1 MDRGL
6 CQRQE
11 MDRKETGIKAGL
23 SELFFTFLKL
33 GAFTIGG
40 GYAMIPL
47 IEKELIDKKGWFD
60 REEFLELLA
69 LAQSA
74 PGIIAM
80 NIAVSVGY
88 KARGKSGMYLASLGA
103 VLPSFLIILLI
114 ASVFTSFRD
123 NPVVESIF
131 KGVRP
136 AVVALI
142 AAPIFR
148 LAKSA
153 HITLKTMFI
162 PVGTAIL
169 VGFLGVNPVWI
180 ILLGAIGGIVW
191 FSIAKRKQL

>member
-1 MDRGL
+1 MDRN
-6 CQRQE
+6 E
-11 MDRKETGIKAGL
+11 KNIKAGL

-47 IEKELIDKKGWFD
+47 IEKELIDKKSWFD

-88 KARGKSGMYLASLGA
+88 KAKGKPGMYMASLGA
-103 VLPSFLIILLI
+103 VLPSFVIILLI
-114 ASVFTSFRD
+114 AAVFTSFRD
-123 NPVVESIF
+123 NPTVESIF
-131 KGVRP
+131 KGIRP

-142 AAPIFR
+142 AAPLFR

-162 PVGTAIL
+162 PIGTAIL
-169 VGFLGVNPVWI
+169 VGFLGVSPILI
-180 ILLGAIGGIVW
+180 ILSGAVGGILW
-191 FSIAKRKQL
+191 FLIAKRKQS

>member
-1 MDRGL
+1 
-6 CQRQE
+6 

-131 KGVRP
+131 KG
-136 AVVALI
+136 
-142 AAPIFR
+142 
-148 LAKSA
+148 
-153 HITLKTMFI
+153 
-162 PVGTAIL
+162 
-169 VGFLGVNPVWI
+169 
-180 ILLGAIGGIVW
+180 
-191 FSIAKRKQL
+191 